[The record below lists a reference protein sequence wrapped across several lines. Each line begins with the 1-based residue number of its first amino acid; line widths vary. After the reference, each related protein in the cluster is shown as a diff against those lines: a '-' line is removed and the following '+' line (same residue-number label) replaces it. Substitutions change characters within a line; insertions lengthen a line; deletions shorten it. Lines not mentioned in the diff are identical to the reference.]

1 MARVEATL
9 YICIESRLATEI
21 YPYRR
26 HWALYLATARA
37 VLALAC
43 LMFQLFLA
51 PVDFIWFTLAMV
63 LFAASSVFAVVRPEK
78 LEGPFGLLALFID
91 TVFFM
96 VLARYGAI
104 ETLWLA
110 PVFYLYLLT
119 NALTLY
125 HPREVV
131 LVAGVCSL
139 FFATSYPGSA
149 HVFRATIIVA
159 GIFAAAFSFQ
169 KWWLEQRV
177 EKLTE
182 ETARLEQAVETATEA
197 ETQRIAADFHDG
209 PLQSFISFQMRL
221 EIFRKIL
228 ERDREAGLL
237 ELQELQEL
245 SKSQV
250 REMRSYVRNM
260 RPLDVDGASITAATR
275 RLVDEFQKESGIPV
289 TFVGGE
295 RPFASPPEIS
305 ADVVQLIREALNNV
319 RKHSKATRVAV
330 ALEKIGKI
338 LEISIDDNGVGFHF
352 SGAYTLDELD
362 LLRMGPV
369 SLKRRA
375 RSLGAELLLE
385 SRPGHGAGLKM
396 KVPI

>member
-1 MARVEATL
+1 
-9 YICIESRLATEI
+9 
-21 YPYRR
+21 
-26 HWALYLATARA
+26 

-43 LMFQLFLA
+43 LTFQLFLA
-51 PVDFIWFTLAMV
+51 PVDFIWFTLAMG
-63 LFAASSVFAVVRPEK
+63 LFALSSVFAVLRPEK
-78 LEGPFGLLALFID
+78 LQGPFGLLALFID

-125 HPREVV
+125 GPREVA

-149 HVFRATIIVA
+149 HVFRATIIVS
-159 GIFAAAFSFQ
+159 GVFASAFSFQ
-169 KWWLEQRV
+169 KRWLEKRV
-177 EKLTE
+177 ETLTEDVARMEQAE
-182 ETARLEQAVETATEA
+182 ETAREA
-197 ETQRIAADFHDG
+197 EGQRIAADFHDG

-221 EIFRKIL
+221 EIFRRIL
-228 ERDREAGLL
+228 ERDREAGMI
-237 ELQELQEL
+237 ELQQLQEL

-275 RLVDEFQKESGIPV
+275 RLVDEFQKECGIPV

-330 ALEKIGKI
+330 AIEKTGRI

-375 RSLGAELLLE
+375 RSLGAELTLE
-385 SRPGHGAGLKM
+385 SRPGHGAGLKL

>member
-1 MARVEATL
+1 
-9 YICIESRLATEI
+9 
-21 YPYRR
+21 
-26 HWALYLATARA
+26 

-43 LMFQLFLA
+43 LTFQLFLA
-51 PVDFIWFTLAMV
+51 PVDFIWLTIAMGA
-63 LFAASSVFAVVRPEK
+63 FAASSVFAVLRPEK
-78 LEGPFGLLALFID
+78 FEGAFGLLALFID

-96 VLARYGAI
+96 VLARYGVI

-125 HPREVV
+125 RPREVL

-139 FFATSYPGSA
+139 FFLTSYPGSA
-149 HVFRATIIVA
+149 HVFRATIILA
-159 GIFAAAFSFQ
+159 GVFACLFSMQ
-169 KWWLEQRV
+169 KWWLEKRLDSLAEEATRLSQAA
-177 EKLTE
+177 
-182 ETARLEQAVETATEA
+182 ETAREA
-197 ETQRIAADFHDG
+197 EAQRIAADFHDG

-228 ERDREAGLL
+228 ERDREAGLA
-237 ELQELQEL
+237 ELAQLQEL

-250 REMRSYVRNM
+250 RELRSYVRNM

-275 RLVDEFQKESGIPV
+275 RLVEEFQKESGIPV
-289 TFVGGE
+289 TFAGGE

-330 ALEKIGKI
+330 ALEKIGRI

-375 RSLGAELLLE
+375 RSLGAELMLE

>member
-1 MARVEATL
+1 LGPEL
-9 YICIESRLATEI
+9 HS
-21 YPYRR
+21 YRR
-26 HWALYLATARA
+26 TWALCLATARA

-43 LMFQLFLA
+43 LIFQLFLA
-51 PVDFIWFTLAMV
+51 PVDFIWFTLAIA
-63 LFAASSVFAVVRPEK
+63 LFAASSLFALLRPER
-78 LEGPFGLLALFID
+78 LEGTFGLLALFID

-110 PVFYLYLLT
+110 PIFFLYLLT
-119 NALTLY
+119 AAISLFG
-125 HPREVV
+125 PREVV
-131 LVAGVCSL
+131 LVAGVCIL
-139 FFATSYPGSA
+139 FFATPYPGSA
-149 HVFRATIIVA
+149 KVLRATIVA
-159 GIFAAAFSFQ
+159 TGLFAAAFSFQ
-169 KWWLEQRV
+169 KRWLEKRL
-177 EKLTE
+177 ERFTE
-182 ETARLEQAVETATEA
+182 ENSQLQQAVETAREA
-197 ETQRIAADFHDG
+197 EGQRIAADFHDG
-209 PLQSFISFQMRL
+209 PLQSFISIQMRL

-228 ERDREAGLL
+228 ERDREAGLQ
-237 ELQELQEL
+237 ELQQLQEL

-250 REMRSYVRNM
+250 RDMRSYVRNM
-260 RPLDVDGASITAATR
+260 RPLDVDGASVTAATR
-275 RLVDEFQKESGIPV
+275 RLLDEFQKESGIPV

-295 RPFASPPEIS
+295 RPFATPPEMS
-305 ADVVQLIREALNNV
+305 ADIVQTIREALNNV

-330 ALEKIGKI
+330 ALEKVGKI

-375 RSLGAELLLE
+375 RSLGADLLLE

-396 KVPI
+396 KIPI

>member
-1 MARVEATL
+1 L
-9 YICIESRLATEI
+9 SIDLHY
-21 YPYRR
+21 YRR
-26 HWALYLATARA
+26 LWARPLATARA

-43 LMFQLFLA
+43 LTFQLFLA
-51 PVDFIWFTLAMV
+51 PVDFIWFTLAIG
-63 LFAASSVFAVVRPEK
+63 LFAASSVFAVLRPEK
-78 LEGPFGLLALFID
+78 LEGAFGLLALFID

-119 NALTLY
+119 AAITLY
-125 HPREVV
+125 SPREV
-131 LVAGVCSL
+131 LMVAGVCIA
-139 FFATSYPGSA
+139 FFLTPYPGSA
-149 HVFRATIIVA
+149 QVFRATIVVA
-159 GIFAAAFSFQ
+159 GVFAGAFSIQ
-169 KWWLEQRV
+169 KGWLEKRLD
-177 EKLTE
+177 ELSE
-182 ETARLEQAVETATEA
+182 ESSRLEEAAETARETEA
-197 ETQRIAADFHDG
+197 QRIASDFHDG
-209 PLQSFISFQMRL
+209 PLQSFISIQMRL

-228 ERDREAGLL
+228 DRDQEAGLE
-237 ELQELQEL
+237 ELQQLQDL
-245 SKSQV
+245 AKSQV

-260 RPLDVDGASITAATR
+260 RPLDVDGASVTAATR
-275 RLVDEFQKESGIPV
+275 RLADEFQKESGIPV

-295 RPFASPPEIS
+295 RPFATPPETL
-305 ADVVQLIREALNNV
+305 ADIVQMIREALNNV

-330 ALEKIGKI
+330 AVEKIGKI

-375 RSLGAELLLE
+375 RSLGADLVLE
-385 SRPGHGAGLKM
+385 SRPGHGAGLKI
-396 KVPI
+396 KIPI